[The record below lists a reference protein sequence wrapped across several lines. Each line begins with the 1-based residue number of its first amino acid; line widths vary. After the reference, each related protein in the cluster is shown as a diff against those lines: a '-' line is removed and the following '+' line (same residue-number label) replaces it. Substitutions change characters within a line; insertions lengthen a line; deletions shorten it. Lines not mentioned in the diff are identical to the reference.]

1 MSTPS
6 VHPVPEGMH
15 TVTPHI
21 VCDNAAAAIDFCV
34 RAFGAVELMRLPA
47 SEGRILH
54 AQVRIGDSNVMLVDA
69 HPEWF
74 MRDPNSYG
82 GTPVVL
88 HLQVPD
94 VDALHAR
101 AVAAGAES
109 MMAPED
115 MFWGDRYC
123 RVRDPNGHVWAIASR
138 VRDVSPDQLIEGA
151 AHPCPARVS
160 KEI

>member
-1 MSTPS
+1 MTSPQ
-6 VHPVPEGMH
+6 PVPAGMH
-15 TVTPHI
+15 TVTPHL
-21 VCDNAAAAIDFCV
+21 VCDNAAAAIDFYV
-34 RAFGAVELMRLPA
+34 RAFGATELMRLPG

-54 AQVRIGDSNVMLVDA
+54 AQVRIGDSVVMIVDA

-94 VDALHAR
+94 VDALFAQ
-101 AVAAGAES
+101 AVAAGATAQ
-109 MMAPED
+109 MAPED
-115 MFWGDRYC
+115 MFWGDRYG
-123 RVRDPNGHVWAIASR
+123 RVIDPNGHVWAIATH
-138 VRDVSPDQLIEGA
+138 VRDVSPEDLLA
-151 AHPCPARVS
+151 ASATPCPESVT

>member
-1 MSTPS
+1 MASPQ
-6 VHPVPEGMH
+6 PVPTGMH

-34 RAFGAVELMRLPA
+34 RAFGATELMRLPGA
-47 SEGRILH
+47 EGRIVH
-54 AQVRIGDSNVMLVDA
+54 AQVRIGDSVVMIVDA
-69 HPEWF
+69 HPECF

-94 VDALHAR
+94 VDALFAR
-101 AVAAGAES
+101 AVAAGATAQ
-109 MMAPED
+109 MAPED

-123 RVRDPNGHVWAIASR
+123 RVIDPNGHVWAIATR
-138 VRDVSPDQLIEGA
+138 VRNVSPEELRA
-151 AHPCPARVS
+151 ACAAPCPESVT
-160 KEI
+160 EET